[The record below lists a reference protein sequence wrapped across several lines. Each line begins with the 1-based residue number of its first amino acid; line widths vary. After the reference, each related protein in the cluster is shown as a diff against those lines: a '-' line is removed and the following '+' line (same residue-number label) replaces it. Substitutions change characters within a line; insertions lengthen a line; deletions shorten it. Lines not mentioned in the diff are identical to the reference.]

1 MWKLNPSIMIYG
13 LKEKYILYLK
23 NYVKDHLKF
32 LHDMIEII
40 ALSEIEKLFKKNFMG
55 RLAGA

>member
-1 MWKLNPSIMIYG
+1 
-13 LKEKYILYLK
+13 
-23 NYVKDHLKF
+23 
-32 LHDMIEII
+32 MIEII